1 MWGWPVCLIQKA
13 MTAPRPVSTGLRAL
27 GWDVRTGYSTSR
39 GERLS
44 DRAFGHGGFTGTV
57 LWIDPGLDL
66 FFVFLSNR
74 VHPDGKGA
82 VNPLAGR
89 IATIAA
95 AAIDDRAG
103 AASPGKPGNPA
114 PATSRV
120 LTGLDVLQR
129 NRFVQL
135 EGPRGGLLRSSPN
148 IPSAFWRNAP

>member
-13 MTAPRPVSTGLRAL
+13 MTAPRPVATGLRAL

-74 VHPDGKGA
+74 VHPDGKGFA
-82 VNPLAGR
+82 RLYARSRSEITAHGASVGCIVYTRLSRAEAIMKRPDTLA
-89 IATIAA
+89 
-95 AAIDDRAG
+95 DSS
-103 AASPGKPGNPA
+103 ASNFVSAPPA
-114 PATSRV
+114 
-120 LTGLDVLQR
+120 
-129 NRFVQL
+129 
-135 EGPRGGLLRSSPN
+135 
-148 IPSAFWRNAP
+148 